1 MTEVIF
7 SHYQLTW
14 KVDGFIKAAN
24 FWLPG
29 NAELSDKLT
38 SSELGANEALLNVY
52 VGDMLNSVELNSDA
66 FDWSLEKIETRVYR
80 MVG

>member
-7 SHYQLTW
+7 SHYQLSW
-14 KVDGFIKAAN
+14 KVDGEDQAAD

-29 NAELSDKLT
+29 N
-38 SSELGANEALLNVY
+38 SEITDTY
-52 VGDMLNSVELNSDA
+52 VGDMLNSVELSSD
-66 FDWSLEKIETRVYR
+66 DLHWSIEKIETRVYR